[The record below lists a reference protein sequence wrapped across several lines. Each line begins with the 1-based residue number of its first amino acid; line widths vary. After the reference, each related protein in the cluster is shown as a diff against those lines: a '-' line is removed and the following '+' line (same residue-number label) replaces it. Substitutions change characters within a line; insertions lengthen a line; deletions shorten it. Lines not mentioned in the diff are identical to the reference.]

1 MLILIGVGVYLGFRN
16 RAQPEFKKIER
27 KMSSLASKKIPA
39 HHYERPVTSDN
50 FPFASSK
57 KTYTKQRPERA
68 NYSGTHH
75 PSLPDSYIVADTV
88 FAMRK
93 EQYTSQMGRKLEV
106 KGGHV
111 LFENPSR
118 PSQGDPVVIDTQNGK
133 LFLVTTVLK
142 INEANEGVRTD
153 LLNKGFQE
161 HHYDPENQILYVES
175 NSDQLFKDYEE
186 LAALNAKVEVELVR
200 HFYIKK

>member
-1 MLILIGVGVYLGFRN
+1 MLILIGAGVYLGFRN
-16 RAQPEFKKIER
+16 RAQPELKKIER
-27 KMSSLASKKIPA
+27 KMSSVASKKIPA
-39 HHYERPVTSDN
+39 HNHERPVISDN
-50 FPFASSK
+50 FPLVSTE
-57 KTYTKQRPERA
+57 KTYTKERPKRTE
-68 NYSGTHH
+68 YSGTHH

-88 FAMRK
+88 FAVRK

-106 KGGHV
+106 KGGYV

-118 PSQGDPVVIDTQNGK
+118 PSQADPVVLDTQNGK

-153 LLNKGFQE
+153 LLKKGFQE

-186 LAALNAKVEVELVR
+186 LAALDAKVEVELIR